1 MLDRVV
7 LVALTPLALAGGT
20 ATSWLQSY
28 WHNSAPRSMAAAGG
42 IAASTASPLAIVR
55 GSDGMLHTIVRIN
68 GVAVDMIVD
77 TGASRTILSEEDA
90 RRVFGTQSG
99 LKKGRIRTLAG
110 ERDLHVRMAT
120 AVEIGRRSL
129 GPLDTA
135 TVEGGQVSVI
145 GLDWLGLVGP
155 VTIGSAS

>member
-20 ATSWLQSY
+20 ATSWLQSS
-28 WHNSAPRSMAAAGG
+28 WHNAAPPSMAASGG
-42 IAASTASPLAIVR
+42 TAATTANPLAIVR

-90 RRVFGTQSG
+90 RRVFGNRSG
-99 LKKGRIRTLAG
+99 RKGGRIRTLAG
-110 ERDLHVRMAT
+110 ERDLHVRT
-120 AVEIGRRSL
+120 AADVEIGRRSL
-129 GPLDTA
+129 GALDTA
-135 TVEGGQVSVI
+135 TVEGGEVSVI

-155 VTIGSAS
+155 VTIGPAS

>member
-20 ATSWLQSY
+20 ATSWLQAY
-28 WHNSAPRSMAAAGG
+28 WHNSASQSV
-42 IAASTASPLAIVR
+42 AASGGTRAITANPLAIVR
-55 GSDGMLHTIVRIN
+55 GSDGMLHTIARIN

-77 TGASRTILSEEDA
+77 TGASRTILSEHDTQ
-90 RRVFGTQSG
+90 RVFGTRTG
-99 LKKGRIRTLAG
+99 LKRGRIRTLAG
-110 ERDLHVRMAT
+110 ERDLQIQTAAT
-120 AVEIGRRSL
+120 VEIGRQSL

-135 TVEGGQVSVI
+135 TVDGGEVSVI

-155 VTIGSAS
+155 VTIGPTS